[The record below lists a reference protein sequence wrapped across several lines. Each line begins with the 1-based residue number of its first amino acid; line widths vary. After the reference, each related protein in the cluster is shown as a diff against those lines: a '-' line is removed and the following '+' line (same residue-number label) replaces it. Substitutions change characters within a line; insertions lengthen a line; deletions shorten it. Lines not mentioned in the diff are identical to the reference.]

1 MSNLF
6 TFPPQKTNKLNVP
19 DDEPIYRVTGKGFFD
34 GATLLPEYDDLG
46 RPTLIAYDGEP
57 NFNLLP
63 MNDLALKNTEKWLE
77 KLNQGKKEAEQHPD
91 YNIIGGGG
99 LRTGI
104 MTQEIDIRAY
114 MTRISDSGRFEAKRV
129 EPAIMSDKI
138 NRGTTRI
145 IEQTQ
150 IDTPE
155 IKNVVVKRRDQ
166 KDMIHDRS

>member
-6 TFPPQKTNKLNVP
+6 TFPPQKTSKLNIP
-19 DDEPIYRVTGKGFFD
+19 QDEPIYRITGKGFFD

-63 MNDLALKNTEKWLE
+63 MNELALKNVEIWLE
-77 KLNQGKKEAEQHPD
+77 KLNDGKKHAEKHAD
-91 YNIIGGGG
+91 YNMMGGGG

-104 MTQEIDIRAY
+104 MSQDIDIRSY
-114 MTRISDSGRFEAKRV
+114 MTRISDSGRFDATRV
-129 EPAIMSDKI
+129 ETAVMSNKVNKATARVVD
-138 NRGTTRI
+138 
-145 IEQTQ
+145 QTQ

-155 IKNVVVKRRDQ
+155 IKSVGNKKRDQ
-166 KDMIHDRS
+166 AGMVNG

>member
-6 TFPPQKTNKLNVP
+6 TFPPQKTSKLNIP

-57 NFNLLP
+57 NFCLLP
-63 MNDLALKNTEKWLE
+63 MNELALLETEKWLE
-77 KLNQGKKEAEQHPD
+77 KLNSSAEETKKAADYASQGGARS
-91 YNIIGGGG
+91 GV
-99 LRTGI
+99 
-104 MTQEIDIRAY
+104 MTQEIDVRAY
-114 MTRISDSGRFEAKRV
+114 KARIADSGRFDVKRV
-129 EPAIMSDKI
+129 DPAILSNKV
-138 NRGTTRI
+138 NKATTRI

-155 IKNVVVKRRDQ
+155 IKSVRNKKQDQ
-166 KDMIHDRS
+166 TSMVNERG

>member
-6 TFPPQKTNKLNVP
+6 AFPPQKTSKLNVP
-19 DDEPIYRVTGKGFFD
+19 QDEPIYRITGKGFFD

-63 MNDLALKNTEKWLE
+63 MNELALKNVEIWLDKLKTGTEE
-77 KLNQGKKEAEQHPD
+77 AKKHPE
-91 YNIIGGGG
+91 YAVQGG
-99 LRTGI
+99 LRSGI
-104 MTQEIDIRAY
+104 MTQDIDIRSY

-129 EPAIMSDKI
+129 EPAIMSNKV
-138 NRGTTRI
+138 NKATARI

-150 IDTPE
+150 VDTPE
-155 IKNVVVKRRDQ
+155 IKSIGNKKRDQ
-166 KDMIHDRS
+166 TSMVNDRG